1 MSKNVVL
8 EVNDLLDLYL
18 LAQNLG
24 DEAWQ
29 QEILEELQNFNH
41 TELENKKELSNLW
54 SQYKTIND
62 RILATY
68 QQLRVEPNNSTLF
81 DQILELKQERNGL
94 FQQIQSKQEQTYQA
108 A

>member
-29 QEILEELQNFNH
+29 QEILEELRNFNH
-41 TELENKKELSNLW
+41 TELKNKKELSSLW

-62 RILATY
+62 GILAVY
-68 QQLRVEPNNSTLF
+68 QQLRIEPNNNSHF
-81 DQILELKQERNGL
+81 DKILELKQQRNEL
-94 FQQIQSKQEQTYQA
+94 FQQIQLKQEQTHQA

>member
-29 QEILEELQNFNH
+29 QEILEELHSFNPI
-41 TELENKKELSNLW
+41 EVENKKEIGSLW

-62 RILATY
+62 HILAVY
-68 QQLRVEPNNSTLF
+68 QQLRLEPNNSSHF
-81 DQILELKQERNGL
+81 DKILELKQQRNL
-94 FQQIQSKQEQTYQA
+94 LYQQIQLKESQTYQA

>member
-29 QEILEELQNFNH
+29 QEILEELRNFNH
-41 TELENKKELSNLW
+41 TELKNKKELSSLW

-62 RILATY
+62 GILAVY
-68 QQLRVEPNNSTLF
+68 QQLRIEPNNNNHF
-81 DQILELKQERNGL
+81 DKILELKQQRNEL
-94 FQQIQSKQEQTYQA
+94 FQQIQLKQEQTHQA